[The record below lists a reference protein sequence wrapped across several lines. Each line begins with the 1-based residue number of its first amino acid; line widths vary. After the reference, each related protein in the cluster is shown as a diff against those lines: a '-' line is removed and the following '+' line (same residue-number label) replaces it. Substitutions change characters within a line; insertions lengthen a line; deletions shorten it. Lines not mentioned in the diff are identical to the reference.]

1 MIYSNILLSIAPI
14 FILII
19 VGYGLRRGGFPST
32 EFWHLNNK
40 LVYWVLIPALL
51 FSKISTIPLSNDNF
65 LLNTFVIYS
74 GFGMAV
80 LFALLSTKVLR
91 LNGSASSSILQG
103 SARHNS
109 FIGLAVAERLFG
121 ADGLSQAA
129 LVTAV
134 LIPITNIVIVT
145 LMVLLIKG
153 TEEKGVISSIQRDI
167 IRNPLIIA
175 VVVAVGLNIL
185 DITPIPVID
194 DLTDILGRAALP
206 IMLLGVGANI
216 RVRNMAAIGLPVWAS
231 IAGKMIIFPGVTFL
245 AAQYF
250 GLPKTAA
257 LVVIIFSALPTA
269 ASSYTL
275 ARQMGGDAQ
284 LMASIIT
291 IQTALSF
298 LSLPLTIALAQNF
311 F

>member
-65 LLNTFVIYS
+65 LGNTFVIYS

-216 RVRNMAAIGLPVWAS
+216 RVRNMAAIGLPAWAS

>member
-65 LLNTFVIYS
+65 LGNTFVIYS

-91 LNGSASSSILQG
+91 LKGSASSSILQG

-216 RVRNMAAIGLPVWAS
+216 RVRNMAAIGLPAWAS